1 MTKADTIFKENIF
14 FAPQE
19 SEIRLNKSTNN
30 IFDGNYYLGNFIGKP
45 ADKSAKDASAYYYSC
60 ISKDPMGFDSLSF
73 LFDTVIVGDG
83 AAVLKV
89 VSKDAIHRFFEDMKN

>member
-19 SEIRLNKSTNN
+19 SEIRLTKSTNN

-45 ADKSAKDASAYYYSC
+45 ADKSAKDASAYYYP
-60 ISKDPMGFDSLSF
+60 IGSL
-73 LFDTVIVGDG
+73 L
-83 AAVLKV
+83 
-89 VSKDAIHRFFEDMKN
+89 IHE